1 MRTMRTLFLVLIA
14 LFLASCI
21 EPDPESYYGRVNRKD
36 EFTSNFQSKR
46 LANELIVLFDMGEKS
61 QYGNDYFDNALK
73 IADYENDVKLS
84 EVKSFLASKGAA
96 PLRVYERA
104 VKSSGKNKFKR
115 YSGRLNAE
123 VVALVPFDTQ
133 FRKAQKNCFDGT
145 SLCLFNEFPL
155 LIETD
160 VEGDMAS
167 MMINFVEVKSAFN
180 NYQDGFTPV
189 KIIIHTATYTG
200 AKLNAILSKIP
211 KKAFENNELN

>member
-1 MRTMRTLFLVLIA
+1 MRTLFLVLIA
-14 LFLASCI
+14 LFLIGCV
-21 EPDPESYYGRVNRKD
+21 EPDPESYYGRINRKD
-36 EFTSNFQSKR
+36 EFTTNFQSRR

-61 QYGNDYFDNALK
+61 QYGNDYFDNSLK

-123 VVALVPFDTQ
+123 VASLVPFDTQ

-155 LIETD
+155 LTETD

-180 NYQDGFTPV
+180 NYKDGFTTV